1 MEAQT
6 PTLEK
11 LYITPS
17 DDRYTIREAL
27 RRADD
32 ARVLLVLPWEVDT
45 GWSHPLDY
53 EVVFREVQR
62 RELEAAWVVEDM
74 GRRPL
79 AREAGFPVFK
89 TEADAETHLGQAG
102 AFPPLRAPKEPRE
115 PRHPWWAEEPR
126 RPELPLKR
134 RQPRW
139 LIALEL
145 GLLGVVL
152 VVLAATAL
160 ISWPSATIELV
171 PQGTTHARIVPV
183 SVDPTLEQVDLQ
195 RSVIPSRR
203 IGAEFEGYVEVG
215 TSGRSFSFSGRATGR
230 VLFTNLLGQHYNVP
244 AGTVVRTTSGS
255 YPMRFETTAEVN
267 VPPFG
272 QAEAPIKALEEG
284 PRGNVAAYQIN
295 LVEGVAG
302 LAVRVTNPSAI
313 TGAESEVVAAVS
325 EADRE
330 RAWELAAQQILA
342 EAYNGL
348 QAYLEPGEFLPHQA
362 LVIQAVPKQAFT
374 HLVGEKADVL
384 GLNLRL
390 LVTGQAVKVL
400 DAQAV
405 AYRQLATQLPEGYRL
420 IDARF
425 EYGEAAEEDVGP
437 GLFTFYVTTEGYGVA
452 QIDAHALIEDITG
465 SPIEEAEATL
475 TQSLPL
481 ARPPEITLTPEW
493 FPYMPFLPLRIE
505 VEVTPGAWQ

>member
-1 MEAQT
+1 
-6 PTLEK
+6 
-11 LYITPS
+11 
-17 DDRYTIREAL
+17 
-27 RRADD
+27 
-32 ARVLLVLPWEVDT
+32 
-45 GWSHPLDY
+45 
-53 EVVFREVQR
+53 
-62 RELEAAWVVEDM
+62 
-74 GRRPL
+74 
-79 AREAGFPVFK
+79 
-89 TEADAETHLGQAG
+89 
-102 AFPPLRAPKEPRE
+102 
-115 PRHPWWAEEPR
+115 
-126 RPELPLKR
+126 
-134 RQPRW
+134 
-139 LIALEL
+139 
-145 GLLGVVL
+145 
-152 VVLAATAL
+152 
-160 ISWPSATIELV
+160 
-171 PQGTTHARIVPV
+171 
-183 SVDPTLEQVDLQ
+183 
-195 RSVIPSRR
+195 
-203 IGAEFEGYVEVG
+203 
-215 TSGRSFSFSGRATGR
+215 
-230 VLFTNLLGQHYNVP
+230 
-244 AGTVVRTTSGS
+244 
-255 YPMRFETTAEVN
+255 MRFETTAEVN